1 MLLFKKLDGSEFIM
15 LLNNQNIVF
24 FFSGEFNPVGCLLA
38 ASPPDLEL
46 DLVTSLVQDAVSA
59 MSSNL
64 L

>member
-1 MLLFKKLDGSEFIM
+1 MLLFKKLDGSEAIT
-15 LLNNQNIVF
+15 LLNNSDVV

-38 ASPPDLEL
+38 TSPPDLEL